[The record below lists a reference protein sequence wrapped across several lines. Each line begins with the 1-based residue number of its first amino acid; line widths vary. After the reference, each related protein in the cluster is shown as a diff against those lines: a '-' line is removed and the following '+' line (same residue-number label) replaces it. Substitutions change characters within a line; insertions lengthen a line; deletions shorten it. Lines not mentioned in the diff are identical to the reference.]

1 MMEAMPH
8 DEFIVVAVTLW
19 AIWYA
24 QRKKIHEDEF
34 QSPLWTHLFIQ
45 NYLRDLTVALPSK
58 GEEKQGVARCPPKWI
73 SPVED

>member
-24 QRKKIHEDEF
+24 RRKNIHEDEF
-34 QSPLWTHLFIQ
+34 QSPLWTHLDEGMTNMPPIFA
-45 NYLRDLTVALPSK
+45 YLVFGPGRAFLERLLRPIKTAV
-58 GEEKQGVARCPPKWI
+58 
-73 SPVED
+73 